1 MDKKR
6 FREFFPHLAE
16 EMEEGKSRV
25 DLTFTG
31 EDRAPNREWAG
42 YEPGVV
48 DFLRRCDTEE
58 QAREIIGY
66 LESRGELTGEEAS
79 RLLRQLSEEGLR
91 SFGSKKGSDFYE
103 SEGRDPGKRV

>member
-6 FREFFPHLAE
+6 FRELFPHLAE
-16 EMEEGKSRV
+16 EMEEGTSRV
-25 DLTFTG
+25 DLTFAG
-31 EDRAPNREWAG
+31 EGKAPDREWAG
-42 YEPGVV
+42 YEPGVA

-79 RLLRQLSEEGLR
+79 RLLRRLSEEGLR
-91 SFGSKKGSDFYE
+91 SFGGKKGSDFYE
-103 SEGRDPGKRV
+103 HGGRDPGKRV